1 MPTSA
6 PEERRRFVE
15 QIKEEALKER
25 LKKNVAGINESSNG
39 SYKNAERPSSSIQ
52 RDIPIPRPP
61 FWGSHVIK
69 RIGIEDIA
77 ACMDLK
83 TVYRLHWGGKVH
95 GEDFTRLVEQEF
107 RPRLDRMLLEARQ
120 QRYLQPRVVYGYFP
134 CQSSGNELIIYD
146 PQEYA
151 EGNGKLKE
159 IVRFRFPRQH
169 QHERLCLAG
178 YFASVDSGRG
188 YVVSF
193 EVVTMGQSASEA
205 VQRLQQ
211 PAIFSEAYYTP
222 GLPLEM
228 AEGLAENTNRLAHH

>member
-25 LKKNVAGINESSNG
+25 LKKKVEGINESSNG

-61 FWGSHVIK
+61 FWGSHVLE

-83 TVYRLHWGGKVH
+83 TLYRLHWGGKVH

-107 RPRLDRMLLEARQ
+107 RPRLALILLQAPPHPPF
-120 QRYLQPRVVYGYFP
+120 QP
-134 CQSSGNELIIYD
+134 
-146 PQEYA
+146 
-151 EGNGKLKE
+151 
-159 IVRFRFPRQH
+159 
-169 QHERLCLAG
+169 
-178 YFASVDSGRG
+178 
-188 YVVSF
+188 
-193 EVVTMGQSASEA
+193 
-205 VQRLQQ
+205 
-211 PAIFSEAYYTP
+211 
-222 GLPLEM
+222 
-228 AEGLAENTNRLAHH
+228 